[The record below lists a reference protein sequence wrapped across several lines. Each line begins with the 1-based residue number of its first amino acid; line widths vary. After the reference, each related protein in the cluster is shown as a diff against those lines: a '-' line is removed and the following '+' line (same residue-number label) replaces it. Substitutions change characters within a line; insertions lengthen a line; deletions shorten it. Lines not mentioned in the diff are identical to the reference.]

1 MAASTLR
8 LFAAFLIL
16 CAAPHGTCGAQA
28 LPETAEGRF
37 NALDANHDGLIS
49 KYEYDSD
56 TAFAAMDSNH
66 NNRISAAEVQGIL
79 GPQQEG
85 TPSASQRVG
94 VADMN
99 GDKELSDEELRRTLE
114 SRFNWLDT
122 NRDGSVDLPEMTAG
136 FGVPLLTH

>member
-8 LFAAFLIL
+8 LFAALLIL
-16 CAAPHGTCGAQA
+16 GSVPHGTCSAQA
-28 LPETAEGRF
+28 LPDTAEERF
-37 NALDANHDGLIS
+37 KALDTNRDGVIS
-49 KYEYDSD
+49 RYEYDSD

-79 GPQQEG
+79 GPQEDG
-85 TPSASQRVG
+85 TLSASHRIG

-122 NRDGSVDLPEMTAG
+122 NRDGSVDLPEMKAG

>member
-8 LFAAFLIL
+8 LFAALLIL
-16 CAAPHGTCGAQA
+16 GAGPHGTCGAQA
-28 LPETAEGRF
+28 LPETAEERF
-37 NALDANHDGLIS
+37 NALDANRDGLIS

-56 TAFAAMDSNH
+56 TAFAVMDSNH

-79 GPQQEG
+79 GPQEDG
-85 TPSASQRVG
+85 TLSASHRIG

-114 SRFNWLDT
+114 SRFNWLDI
-122 NRDGSVDLPEMTAG
+122 NRDGSVDLPEMKAG

>member
-1 MAASTLR
+1 MAANTLR
-8 LFAAFLIL
+8 LFAALLIL
-16 CAAPHGTCGAQA
+16 GSATCGAQA
-28 LPETAEGRF
+28 LPYTAEERF
-37 NALDANHDGLIS
+37 KALDANHDGVIS

-122 NRDGSVDLPEMTAG
+122 NRDGSVDLPEMKAG

>member
-8 LFAAFLIL
+8 LFAALLIL
-16 CAAPHGTCGAQA
+16 GSVPHGTCSAQA
-28 LPETAEGRF
+28 LPDTAEERF
-37 NALDANHDGLIS
+37 KALDTNRDGVIS
-49 KYEYDSD
+49 RYEYDSD
-56 TAFAAMDSNH
+56 TAFAVMDSNH

-79 GPQQEG
+79 GPQEDG
-85 TPSASQRVG
+85 TLSASHRIG

-122 NRDGSVDLPEMTAG
+122 NRDGSVDLPEMKAG

>member
-1 MAASTLR
+1 MATSTLR
-8 LFAAFLIL
+8 LFAALLIVGS
-16 CAAPHGTCGAQA
+16 ATCGAQA
-28 LPETAEGRF
+28 PSDTAEERF
-37 NALDANHDGLIS
+37 KALDANRDGLIS

-56 TAFAAMDSNH
+56 TAFAVMDSNH
-66 NNRISAAEVQGIL
+66 NNRISAAEVQGVL

>member
-1 MAASTLR
+1 MATSTLR
-8 LFAAFLIL
+8 LFAALLIVGS
-16 CAAPHGTCGAQA
+16 ATCGAQA
-28 LPETAEGRF
+28 PSDTAEERF
-37 NALDANHDGLIS
+37 KALDANRDGLIS

-56 TAFAAMDSNH
+56 TAFAVMDSNH
-66 NNRISAAEVQGIL
+66 NNRISAAEVQGVL

-85 TPSASQRVG
+85 TPSAAQRVG

-99 GDKELSDEELRRTLE
+99 GDEELSDEELRRTLE

>member
-8 LFAAFLIL
+8 LFAALLIL
-16 CAAPHGTCGAQA
+16 GCAPHGTCRAQA
-28 LPETAEGRF
+28 LSDTAEERF
-37 NALDANHDGLIS
+37 KALDANRDGLIS

-122 NRDGSVDLPEMTAG
+122 NRDGSVDLPEMKAG

>member
-8 LFAAFLIL
+8 LFAALLIL
-16 CAAPHGTCGAQA
+16 GAAPHGTCGAQA
-28 LPETAEGRF
+28 LPETAEERF
-37 NALDANHDGLIS
+37 NALDANRDGLIS

-56 TAFAAMDSNH
+56 TAFAVMDSNH

-79 GPQQEG
+79 GPQEDG
-85 TPSASQRVG
+85 TLSASHRIG

>member
-1 MAASTLR
+1 MAAGTHRVS
-8 LFAAFLIL
+8 AAIL
-16 CAAPHGTCGAQA
+16 LLACLPHGTCGAQT
-28 LPETAEGRF
+28 PSDTAEERF
-37 NALDANHDGLIS
+37 KALDANHDGVIS

-56 TAFAAMDSNH
+56 AAFAVMDSNH
-66 NNRISAAEVQGIL
+66 NNRISAAELQGIL
-79 GPQQEG
+79 GPQEDG
-85 TPSASQRVG
+85 TLSASHRIG

-122 NRDGSVDLPEMTAG
+122 NRDGNVDLPEMKAG